1 MDKYSIGQLKKMLET
16 MDDEEKRALLP
27 NMFADTR
34 IGVQNLAK
42 RTMRQ
47 LEKQEAEC
55 RRIKNMMRIERIY
68 HDKGYVR
75 IAGTDEAGRG
85 PLAGPVVAAAVI
97 LSTDMDLSGIND
109 SKKLSEKKREA
120 LAKRIMMHA
129 PAYGIAEA
137 NVEEIDSLNILHAAE
152 LAMTRAIAQLG
163 DVSLVLVDGT
173 NAPKAPCPIKQVIQ
187 GDANS
192 LSIAAASILA
202 KVHRDHIMME
212 YDKQYPGY
220 GFAKHKGYGTAEHYK
235 ALRTLGILPIHRRSF
250 DLKVN

>member
-1 MDKYSIGQLKKMLET
+1 MQKYSIAQLQEKVDAMS
-16 MDDEEKRALLP
+16 DDEKQKFLPILL
-27 NMFADTR
+27 ADDR
-34 IGVQNLAK
+34 VGVQNIAK
-42 RTMRQ
+42 KIIKQIKKNEKELLR
-47 LEKQEAEC
+47 LEK
-55 RRIKNMMRIERIY
+55 MMKMEKEFIAQGFI
-68 HDKGYVR
+68 R

-97 LSTDMDLSGIND
+97 LSPEMDLRGIDD
-109 SKKLSEKKREA
+109 SKKISEKKREE

-137 NVEEIDSLNILHAAE
+137 SVEEIDSLNVLHASE

-173 NAPKAPCPIKQVIQ
+173 NRPKAPCPIKQVLH

-202 KVHRDHIMME
+202 KVHRDHIMMKYDNE
-212 YDKQYPGY
+212 YPEY
-220 GFAKHKGYGTAEHYK
+220 GFAKHKGYGTAEHYQ
-235 ALRTLGILPIHRRSF
+235 ALKKHGPLVIHRRSF
-250 DLKVN
+250 DLKI